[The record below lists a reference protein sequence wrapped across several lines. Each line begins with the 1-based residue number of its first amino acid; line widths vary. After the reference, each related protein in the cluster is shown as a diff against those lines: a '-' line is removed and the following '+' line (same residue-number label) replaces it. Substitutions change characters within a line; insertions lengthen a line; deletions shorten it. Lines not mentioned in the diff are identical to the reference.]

1 MENHIE
7 TNFREIQKILDSC
20 IAHDYKTKVDALFLK
35 REYLT
40 QAQLKDYLRQEI
52 FRVTEDIVAIQQKY
66 RVLQYIVLDMDIP
79 DFLWE
84 SSFFEDLNS
93 DEKRK
98 YISFLCSD
106 FDMDAYLREPFC
118 YDEHLPYFSII
129 INFVVLSKYLNH
141 LQEQESEYYIDT
153 VTIQEQE
160 QTLPKEKEESIENKP
175 VKIVGKS
182 NPFKSVLTLKEIS
195 LLTDCINEAHVFT
208 TTIKARILTDF
219 FNCKLDG
226 VLKVNNTRLFAYL
239 MMQLGCYNH
248 IVYEW
253 QSVIANN
260 KLILGKIKGEPLTR
274 TDLSS
279 ATDQAKN
286 IYPKGYEIIDKYIKQ
301 LKKL

>member
-52 FRVTEDIVAIQQKY
+52 FRVTENIVAIQQKY
-66 RVLQYIVLDMDIP
+66 RVVRNIVLDMDIP

-84 SSFFEDLNS
+84 SGYFEDLNS
-93 DEKRK
+93 DERKK
-98 YISFLCSD
+98 YIGFRCSD
-106 FDMDAYLREPFC
+106 FDMDAYLHEPSC
-118 YDEHLPYFSII
+118 YDGRLPYLSII
-129 INFVVLSKYLNH
+129 VNLVVLSKYLRY
-141 LQEQESEYYIDT
+141 LQEQESNYHTDA
-153 VTIQEQE
+153 VAIQEQA
-160 QTLPKEKEESIENKP
+160 LPKEKEESADTNP
-175 VKIVGKS
+175 TKIVGKS
-182 NPFKSVLTLKEIS
+182 NPFKSTLKANEIK
-195 LLTDCINEAHVFT
+195 LLTDCVNEANMFT
-208 TTIKARILTDF
+208 TTVSAKILTDF
-219 FNCKLDG
+219 FNCKLNG
-226 VLKVNNTRLFAYL
+226 VLKVNNTRLLAYL
-239 MMQLGCYNH
+239 MMQLSCYNY

-260 KLILGKIKGEPLTR
+260 KLILKKIKGEPLTR

-279 ATDQAKN
+279 VTDQAKN

-301 LKKL
+301 LQKG

>member
-52 FRVTEDIVAIQQKY
+52 FRVTENIVAIQQKY
-66 RVLQYIVLDMDIP
+66 CVVRNIVLDMDIP

-84 SSFFEDLNS
+84 SGYFEDLNS
-93 DEKRK
+93 DERKK
-98 YISFLCSD
+98 YIGFRCSD
-106 FDMDAYLREPFC
+106 FDMDAYLHEPSC
-118 YDEHLPYFSII
+118 YDGRLPYLSII
-129 INFVVLSKYLNH
+129 VNLVVLSKYLRY
-141 LQEQESEYYIDT
+141 LQEQESNYHTDA
-153 VTIQEQE
+153 VAIQEQA
-160 QTLPKEKEESIENKP
+160 LPKEKEESADINP
-175 VKIVGKS
+175 TKIVGKS
-182 NPFKSVLTLKEIS
+182 NPFKSTLKANEIK
-195 LLTDCINEAHVFT
+195 LLTDCVNEANMFT
-208 TTIKARILTDF
+208 TTVSAKILTDF
-219 FNCKLDG
+219 FNCKLNG
-226 VLKVNNTRLFAYL
+226 VLKVNNTRLLAYL
-239 MMQLGCYNH
+239 MMQLSCYNY

-260 KLILGKIKGEPLTR
+260 KLILKKIKGEPLTR

-286 IYPKGYEIIDKYIKQ
+286 IYPKGYEIINKYIKQ
-301 LKKL
+301 LKKG

>member
-20 IAHDYKTKVDALFLK
+20 VSHGYKTKVDALFLK

-52 FRVTEDIVAIQQKY
+52 FRVTENIVAIQQKY
-66 RVLQYIVLDMDIP
+66 RVVRNIVLDMDIP

-84 SSFFEDLNS
+84 SGYFEDLNS
-93 DEKRK
+93 DERKK
-98 YISFLCSD
+98 YIGFRCS
-106 FDMDAYLREPFC
+106 DMDAYLHEPSC
-118 YDEHLPYFSII
+118 YDGRLPYLSII
-129 INFVVLSKYLNH
+129 VNLVVLSKYLRY
-141 LQEQESEYYIDT
+141 LQEQESNYHTDA
-153 VTIQEQE
+153 VAIQEQA
-160 QTLPKEKEESIENKP
+160 LPKEKEESADTNP
-175 VKIVGKS
+175 TKIVGKS
-182 NPFKSVLTLKEIS
+182 NPFKSTLKANEIK
-195 LLTDCINEAHVFT
+195 LLTDCVNEANMFT
-208 TTIKARILTDF
+208 TTVSAKILTDF
-219 FNCKLDG
+219 FNCKLNG
-226 VLKVNNTRLFAYL
+226 VLKVNNTRLLAYL
-239 MMQLGCYNH
+239 MMQLSCYNY

-260 KLILGKIKGEPLTR
+260 KLILKKIKGEPLTR

-301 LKKL
+301 LQKG

>member
-52 FRVTEDIVAIQQKY
+52 FRVTENIVAIQQKY
-66 RVLQYIVLDMDIP
+66 CVVRNIVLDMDIP

-84 SSFFEDLNS
+84 SGYFEDLNS
-93 DEKRK
+93 DERKK
-98 YISFLCSD
+98 YIGFRCSD
-106 FDMDAYLREPFC
+106 FDMDAYLHEPSC
-118 YDEHLPYFSII
+118 YDGRLPYLSII
-129 INFVVLSKYLNH
+129 VNLVVLSKYLRY
-141 LQEQESEYYIDT
+141 LQEQESNYHTDA
-153 VTIQEQE
+153 VAIQEQA
-160 QTLPKEKEESIENKP
+160 LPKEKEESADINP
-175 VKIVGKS
+175 TKIVGKS
-182 NPFKSVLTLKEIS
+182 NPFKSTLKANEIK
-195 LLTDCINEAHVFT
+195 LLTDCVNEANMFT
-208 TTIKARILTDF
+208 TTVSAKILTDF
-219 FNCKLDG
+219 FNCKLNG
-226 VLKVNNTRLFAYL
+226 VLKVNNTRLLAYL
-239 MMQLGCYNH
+239 MMQLSCYNY

-260 KLILGKIKGEPLTR
+260 RLILKKIKGEPLTR

-301 LKKL
+301 LKKG

>member
-52 FRVTEDIVAIQQKY
+52 FRVTENIVAIQQKY
-66 RVLQYIVLDMDIP
+66 CVVRNIVLDMDIP

-84 SSFFEDLNS
+84 SGYFEDLNS
-93 DEKRK
+93 DERKK
-98 YISFLCSD
+98 YIGFRCSD
-106 FDMDAYLREPFC
+106 FDMDAYLHEPSC
-118 YDEHLPYFSII
+118 YDGRLPYLSII
-129 INFVVLSKYLNH
+129 VNLVVLSKYLRY
-141 LQEQESEYYIDT
+141 LQEQESNYHTDA
-153 VTIQEQE
+153 VAIQEQA
-160 QTLPKEKEESIENKP
+160 LPKEKEESADINP
-175 VKIVGKS
+175 TKIVGKS
-182 NPFKSVLTLKEIS
+182 NPFKSTLKANEIK
-195 LLTDCINEAHVFT
+195 LLTECVNEANMFT
-208 TTIKARILTDF
+208 TTVSAKILTDF
-219 FNCKLDG
+219 FNCKLNG
-226 VLKVNNTRLFAYL
+226 VLKVNNTRLLAYL
-239 MMQLGCYNH
+239 MMQLSCYNY

-260 KLILGKIKGEPLTR
+260 KLILKKIKGEPLTR

-301 LKKL
+301 LQKG